1 MPDPKDLAKL
11 VTPKQVT
18 HHDPAAEKLAREAQ
32 AVQETVANAAP
43 VTPVAPIPAPKLT
56 PKRLGGLTVQR
67 MADKRLD
74 FLNGL
79 IYGDPGVGKTTFLAT
94 ASLVPSMSPMLLL
107 DIEGGDLSLTGFPNL
122 EVVRVASYKKMQ
134 PIYDELYRE
143 QNGPNPPYRTI
154 GLDNL
159 TELRYFSMG
168 DIMLDAKASAKNPD
182 NVDLDVPSQREWGKN
197 SNQIRAVV
205 RGFRDLPCHT
215 FFTAHAKEVENK
227 ATEVTRIKP
236 AIPGQLAEELAG
248 FVDLVLYYYV
258 KMVSVKGQTEHK
270 RLMLT
275 TKTQT
280 INAKDRSGKL
290 PPVMESPTMEDLIR
304 LILPDQLKEET
315 K

>member
-1 MPDPKDLAKL
+1 VPSAEELAKL
-11 VTPKQVT
+11 ITA
-18 HHDPAAEKLAREAQ
+18 DPAAAKLAQEAQ
-32 AVQETVANAAP
+32 AVMQTALEATERP
-43 VTPVAPIPAPKLT
+43 VQAPKLT
-56 PKRLGGLTVQR
+56 PKSLGGLTVQR

-94 ASLVPSMSPMLLL
+94 ASLVPAMSPMLLL

-143 QNGPNPPYRTI
+143 QNGKNPPYRTI

-168 DIMLDAKASAKNPD
+168 DIMLDAKATAKNPD
-182 NVDLDVPSQREWGKN
+182 NIDLDVPGMREWGKN

-227 ATEVTRIKP
+227 ATEVVKIKP
-236 AIPGQLAEELAG
+236 AIPGQLAEELSG

-258 KMVSVKGQTEHK
+258 KLVAVKGVTEHK

-275 TKTQT
+275 TKTAN

-290 PPVMESPTMEDLIR
+290 PPVMETPTMEDLIR
-304 LILPDQLKEET
+304 LILPEQLKEET